1 MIIILQIYSYSRYW
15 RNTLKWFSHCFIGD
29 FEKIPG
35 RDSPWAKYQKK
46 LKSWVVLFHHNSQ
59 ENIKIPNKEISQ
71 IINQQWKKIIKFYTK
86 TPKIVKKFKQF
97 SKKVQTIF
105 EQV

>member
-1 MIIILQIYSYSRYW
+1 MITILQIYSYSRYW

-46 LKSWVVLFHHNSQ
+46 LKSWVVLFHHHSQ
-59 ENIKIPNKEISQ
+59 KNIKLPNKEISQ
-71 IINQQWKKIIKFYTK
+71 IIDQQWKNQILHKNTQNSEKVQTIF
-86 TPKIVKKFKQF
+86 
-97 SKKVQTIF
+97 KKVQTIF